1 MSQKTFQM
9 GKNIVQMSKKNSY
22 EQKHSLNVPK
32 NSWQLE
38 HLIFNTWIKLV
49 MCSQRPDPLPLLA
62 AALGP

>member
-32 NSWQLE
+32 NSSNEPKNSWQLE

-49 MCSQRPDPLPLLA
+49 MWPHNRTP
-62 AALGP
+62 